1 VIKARPESKKNRP
14 KNLTRNDAVD
24 SDPDWQPRPT
34 TTSAA
39 DRRAEAP
46 APSSDTLNN
55 EPEETAAAN
64 AVAPDT
70 HKSNEEQGKK
80 KHARHK
86 HDTHTTRT

>member
-1 VIKARPESKKNRP
+1 MKARPESKKNRP

-24 SDPDWQPRPT
+24 CDPDWQPSPT

-39 DRRAEAP
+39 DRRDKAP

-80 KHARHK
+80 KHAPQARHA
-86 HDTHTTRT
+86 HY